1 VELEERVMRK
11 RSKPGVVKSA
21 PRPAFQDDGK
31 RHEMIARKAYELYER
46 RGCEPGHE
54 FEDWLEAERQI
65 AAGVRPNM
73 KPQSA
78 P

>member
-1 VELEERVMRK
+1 M
-11 RSKPGVVKSA
+11 
-21 PRPAFQDDGK
+21 

-46 RGCEPGHE
+46 RGGEPGHE

-65 AAGVRPNM
+65 AAEAHPDR

-78 P
+78 A